1 MGNELVSKLAHVS
14 PIKLFPCADCR
25 ILLEARVVREKA
37 LFDFQNPAEFIQ
49 LAVGKKPHS

>member
-49 LAVGKKPHS
+49 LAVGKKTHS